1 MVPVTCVFNEGDLVE
16 AVVPFMGE
24 SITDGTL
31 AKFLKSMFSMFVSQ
45 FFHCCTNFPASVP
58 FSTFFMFVS

>member
-1 MVPVTCVFNEGDLVE
+1 MNIAGDLVE

-31 AKFLKSMFSMFVSQ
+31 ATFLKSTLMVLLYVSIQFPFVSV
-45 FFHCCTNFPASVP
+45 FTDKF
-58 FSTFFMFVS
+58 